1 MVKRRTPKASVQ
13 GAETQA
19 PTPEQIEAFASGA
32 EGGSQNKQQ
41 QQAPEPDQDAIRD
54 YKAMRVPFNQHEY
67 EQLALGA
74 KLSGR
79 TKLNFLRY
87 AMLTLSKELQ
97 KEEAQN

>member
-1 MVKRRTPKASVQ
+1 MVKRRTPKASTQ
-13 GAETQA
+13 GAATQT

-32 EGGSQNKQQ
+32 EGGSQNKQ

-97 KEEAQN
+97 KKEAQD